1 MRNGRMGSMDRNE
14 LRERNKLIREQLGKF
29 FLDMAKL
36 AFAGVVLVK
45 IASSDPDEEML
56 SIAITMVF
64 GSMLTVFF
72 AFIGYWI
79 LKQ

>member
-1 MRNGRMGSMDRNE
+1 MGGMDRNE
-14 LRERNKLIREQLGKF
+14 LKERNKLIREQLGKF

-36 AFAGVVLVK
+36 AFTGVVLVK
-45 IASSDPDEEML
+45 IASSDPDEGML

>member
-1 MRNGRMGSMDRNE
+1 MDRNE
-14 LRERNKLIREQLGKF
+14 LKERNKLIREQLGKF

-36 AFAGVVLVK
+36 AFTGVVLVK
-45 IASSDPDEEML
+45 IASSDPDEGML